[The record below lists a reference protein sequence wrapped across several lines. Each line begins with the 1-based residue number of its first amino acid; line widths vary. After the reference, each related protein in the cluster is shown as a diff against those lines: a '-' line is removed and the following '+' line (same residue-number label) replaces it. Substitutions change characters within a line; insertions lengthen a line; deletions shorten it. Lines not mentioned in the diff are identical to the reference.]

1 MLNSDQHQRGTGI
14 WSKCQYV
21 SMFSK
26 KKSDIT
32 RFHPD
37 VYNPNKK
44 SIGTGAKLSDYK

>member
-1 MLNSDQHQRGTGI
+1 MTSISVELGFGANVNMLQCFQ
-14 WSKCQYV
+14 
-21 SMFSK
+21 K